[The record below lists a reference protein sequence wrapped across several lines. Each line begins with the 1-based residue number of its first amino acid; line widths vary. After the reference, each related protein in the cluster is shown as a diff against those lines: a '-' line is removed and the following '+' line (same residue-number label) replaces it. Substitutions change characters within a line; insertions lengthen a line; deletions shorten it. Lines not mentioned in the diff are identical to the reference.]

1 MSPRPRERILG
12 NLEAIYREAYERA
25 KAAGDQTRMADVDAA
40 YQREQLLLEVL
51 LDIRDALAVP
61 PAGAGESLAVGESG
75 AGARYVGSRTR
86 VIRAGGGLVLP
97 GFTDGHTHFIDG
109 GFQLASV
116 DLRDAATPQEF
127 VRQIREYARSLK
139 SGEWITG

>member
-1 MSPRPRERILG
+1 MSPRPRDRILG

-61 PAGAGESLAVGESG
+61 PAAAARRRRRPPAPGPRRPPHALHRGGVPAGVG
-75 AGARYVGSRTR
+75 R
-86 VIRAGGGLVLP
+86 RAGCPDAAGVRGGDRGVPPDLEAGGLDP
-97 GFTDGHTHFIDG
+97 RRRRGPPPR
-109 GFQLASV
+109 A
-116 DLRDAATPQEF
+116 RPAAPPP
-127 VRQIREYARSLK
+127 RMD
-139 SGEWITG
+139 